1 MLPLAGL
8 AGIPQTVTFEREN
21 MTYAFCPITVRKA
34 LEKIPGVEPDEF
46 WPGPG
51 LTSDGSVDKKSLVI
65 RGWQRAVLSMS
76 NDENGEPGTLRENR
90 LGESG
95 GGWAALFGVGLGG
108 DDFPGPTVIYA
119 ANPDT
124 AGGAEPSQRP
134 FETITPLAA
143 RLNLTP
149 FVTYAV
155 GQEPRLVAEIVNRTG
170 VVLVCWEHKA
180 IVSAS
185 LPAIA
190 GGQPLPG
197 MPKKW
202 DGARF
207 DVVLRF
213 DRSAPGAPWSFR
225 QLFPRLQSGD
235 SDTPLK

>member
-1 MLPLAGL
+1 MEFVRREFLGLVGATLAKPVLSQSAGL
-8 AGIPQTVTFEREN
+8 TILIIRHA
-21 MTYAFCPITVRKA
+21 
-34 LEKIPGVEPDEF
+34 EKPDEF

-65 RGWQRAVLSMS
+65 RGWQRA
-76 NDENGEPGTLRENR
+76 
-90 LGESG
+90 

-108 DDFPGPTVIYA
+108 DDFPRPSAIYA

-124 AGGAEPSQRP
+124 PGGAEPSQRP

-155 GQEPRLVAEIVNRTG
+155 GQEPQLVAEIVNRTG

-180 IVSAS
+180 IVSAI

-190 GGQPLPG
+190 GSQPLPG

>member
-1 MLPLAGL
+1 MEFVRREFLGLVGAALAKPVL
-8 AGIPQTVTFEREN
+8 SQSA
-21 MTYAFCPITVRKA
+21 A
-34 LEKIPGVEPDEF
+34 LTILIIRHAEKPDEF
-46 WPGPG
+46 WSGPG
-51 LTSDGSVDKKSLVI
+51 LTSEGSVDKKSLVI
-65 RGWQRAVLSMS
+65 RGWQRA
-76 NDENGEPGTLRENR
+76 
-90 LGESG
+90 
-95 GGWAALFGVGLGG
+95 GGWSALFGGGLGG
-108 DDFPGPTVIYA
+108 EDFPRPSAIYA

-124 AGGAEPSQRP
+124 PGGAEPSQRP

-155 GQEPRLVAEIVNRTG
+155 GQEPQLFAEIVNRTG

-180 IVSAS
+180 IVSAI

-235 SDTPLK
+235 SDTLLK

>member
-1 MLPLAGL
+1 MEFVRREFLGLVGAALAKPVL
-8 AGIPQTVTFEREN
+8 SQSA
-21 MTYAFCPITVRKA
+21 A
-34 LEKIPGVEPDEF
+34 LTILIIRHAEKPDEF

-65 RGWQRAVLSMS
+65 RGWQRA
-76 NDENGEPGTLRENR
+76 
-90 LGESG
+90 
-95 GGWAALFGVGLGG
+95 GGWSALFGVGLGG
-108 DDFPGPTVIYA
+108 SDFPGPTVIYA
-119 ANPDT
+119 ANPD
-124 AGGAEPSQRP
+124 ARGGAEPSQRP

-155 GQEPRLVAEIVNRTG
+155 GQEPQLVAEIVDRTG

-180 IVSAS
+180 IVSRI

-190 GGQPLPG
+190 SGQPLPG

-202 DGARF
+202 DGTRF

-213 DRSAPGAPWSFR
+213 DRSAPGTPWSFR
-225 QLFPRLQSGD
+225 QLFPRLLSGD
-235 SDTPLK
+235 SDKPLK